1 MHSITRKL
9 HGERRL
15 PTPEWATNDAKLRRL
30 LIRFLEGILR
40 PHYEES
46 DAARL
51 ARVDKH
57 QRDNESKLQ
66 TTLTNLCREYTALKG
81 AEVNF
86 PRQRQLQTLIQ
97 GVDTQIRLQSNRA
110 GLVARIVYLYYRV
123 GYDSVGT
130 SEAIGGIN
138 PVLVRRVLFQLRKVW
153 ARMAKEESAPKRSK
167 SRECSKCGATF
178 TAKHRQRCFAC
189 VPAQRRKRG
198 TS

>member
-153 ARMAKEESAPKRSK
+153 
-167 SRECSKCGATF
+167 
-178 TAKHRQRCFAC
+178 
-189 VPAQRRKRG
+189 
-198 TS
+198 